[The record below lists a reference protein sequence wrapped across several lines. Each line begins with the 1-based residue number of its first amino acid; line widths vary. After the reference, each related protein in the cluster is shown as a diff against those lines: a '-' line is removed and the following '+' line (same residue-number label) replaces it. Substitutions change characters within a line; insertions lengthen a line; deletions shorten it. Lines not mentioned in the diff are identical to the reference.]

1 MKTYKLWKDFET
13 NAMNEQDL
21 LKFALDLWRDG
32 CIEITSHWDEET
44 QKTITRYS
52 IIATVDE

>member
-1 MKTYKLWKDFET
+1 MKTYELWKDFET

-21 LKFALDLWRDG
+21 LKFALDLRKDG
-32 CIEITSHWDEET
+32 SIKVTSHWDEES